1 VHKDV
6 KEKTV
11 REINDNVVEVQ
22 SCPQI
27 KMDSALFFFHF
38 FFFWG
43 GGGSVALVQT
53 LVCSKQQ
60 GYRIDSRSV
69 YWY

>member
-43 GGGSVALVQT
+43 GGGV
-53 LVCSKQQ
+53 
-60 GYRIDSRSV
+60 GGGG
-69 YWY
+69 